1 MSIIKW
7 WWLDTT
13 KFGVICYIAV
23 DYQNGKVE
31 RPDKN
36 SKLPLERKLSFEVFF
51 FFFGL
56 LEKVYGMCKHYS
68 VKLILYASVHPD

>member
-51 FFFGL
+51 FFFWSTGESIWYVQTL
-56 LEKVYGMCKHYS
+56 FCQAHLVC
-68 VKLILYASVHPD
+68 